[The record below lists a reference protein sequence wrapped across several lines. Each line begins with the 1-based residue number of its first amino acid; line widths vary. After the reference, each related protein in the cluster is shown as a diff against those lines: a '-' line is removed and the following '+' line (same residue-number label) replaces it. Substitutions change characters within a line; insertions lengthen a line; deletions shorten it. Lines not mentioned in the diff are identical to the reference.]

1 MAECV
6 SVCVCSLL
14 TDALFQMK
22 CKNTSKSKCVKQANQ
37 CQAHPQHP
45 LQQAAHQGMSQQPV
59 SNASFYRTTSSITA
73 SLQQRPAAVPHV
85 HSQRSRLQLQAA
97 HTQQPSL
104 DTQTAGLPKVHE
116 GTLQA
121 LCMGA
126 LLAGLAAS
134 KAWSAAD
141 QEAYELCLHWS
152 HQHVTA
158 WMDRQDRAAPSQHAL
173 HNYPVLEPHA
183 AICKYPSLCD
193 CMSLVMHDIP
203 CQQNRAV

>member
-1 MAECV
+1 MRQASKPV
-6 SVCVCSLL
+6 PGPPSAPTAASS
-14 TDALFQMK
+14 
-22 CKNTSKSKCVKQANQ
+22 TSRDES
-37 CQAHPQHP
+37 
-45 LQQAAHQGMSQQPV
+45 
-59 SNASFYRTTSSITA
+59 TA
-73 SLQQRPAAVPHV
+73 SEQRNLPQNNQQHHHQPAAETNSTAMCTQPEEQTADA
-85 HSQRSRLQLQAA
+85 SST
-97 HTQQPSL
+97 HTATQP

-116 GTLQA
+116 GTLKV
-121 LCMGA
+121 LCVGA

-183 AICKYPSLCD
+183 AICKYPSL
-193 CMSLVMHDIP
+193 SVIVS
-203 CQQNRAV
+203 AWS